1 MGASSQAGHGFRPRL
16 TQEEKSAETRRRLLD
31 ASIACLVER
40 GYANTTTS
48 EIAERAGLSRGAQ
61 LYHFPRK
68 EELLASAVEHLFEM
82 LVSEMKEKV
91 SRLSNE
97 NDRRAFA
104 IDLLWEIANGRLMT
118 AWIELVVASRTD
130 SYLRESVSAAHYRSW
145 EFIDRSF
152 KELFPRPI
160 EAGSDYELIPQ
171 IVLLLLDGLALG
183 GKTFDPKLIDRILT
197 ALKTFKL

>member
-31 ASIACLVER
+31 ASITCLVER

-68 EELLASAVEHLFEM
+68 EELLTCAVAHVFEM

-91 SRLSNE
+91 SRLTNE
-97 NDRRAFA
+97 SDRRALA
-104 IDLLWEIANGRLMT
+104 IDLLWEISSGRLMT
-118 AWIELVVASRTD
+118 AWIELFVASRTD
-130 SYLRESVSAAHYRSW
+130 SYLRESVTAANYRSY

-152 KELFPRPI
+152 KDLFPRP
-160 EAGSDYELIPQ
+160 AGASSDYDLIPQ
-171 IVLLLLDGLALG
+171 IVLLLLDGMALG
-183 GKTFDPKLIDRILT
+183 GKTFHPKMVERVLT

>member
-1 MGASSQAGHGFRPRL
+1 MGASSQTGHSFRPRL

-31 ASIACLVER
+31 ASITCLVER

-68 EELLASAVEHLFEM
+68 EELLASAVVHLFEM

-91 SRLSNE
+91 SRLTNE
-97 NDRRAFA
+97 NDRRALA
-104 IDLLWEIANGRLMT
+104 VDLLWEIANGRLMT
-118 AWIELVVASRTD
+118 AWIEIIVASRTD
-130 SYLRESVSAAHYRSW
+130 SHLRESVSAASDRAT

-152 KELFPRPI
+152 KELFPRP
-160 EAGSDYELIPQ
+160 AGAGPDYELIPQ
-171 IVLLLLDGLALG
+171 IALMLLEGMALEGPTLDQ
-183 GKTFDPKLIDRILT
+183 KLIERVLT

>member
-1 MGASSQAGHGFRPRL
+1 MGTSSQAGHGFKPRL

-31 ASIACLVER
+31 ASISCLVER

-48 EIAERAGLSRGAQ
+48 EIADRAGMSRGAQ

-68 EELLASAVEHLFEM
+68 EELLASAVVHLFEL

-91 SRLSNE
+91 GRLTNE
-97 NDRRAFA
+97 SDRRALA

-118 AWIELVVASRTD
+118 AWVEIVVAARTD
-130 SYLRESVSAAHYRSW
+130 SYLRESVAKANDRAA

-152 KELFPRPI
+152 KDLFPRP
-160 EAGSDYELIPQ
+160 AGASPDYDLIPQ
-171 IVLLLLDGLALG
+171 IVVMLLEGMALE
-183 GKTFDPKLIDRILT
+183 GKTLNPKLVERVLS
-197 ALKTFKL
+197 ALKNFKL